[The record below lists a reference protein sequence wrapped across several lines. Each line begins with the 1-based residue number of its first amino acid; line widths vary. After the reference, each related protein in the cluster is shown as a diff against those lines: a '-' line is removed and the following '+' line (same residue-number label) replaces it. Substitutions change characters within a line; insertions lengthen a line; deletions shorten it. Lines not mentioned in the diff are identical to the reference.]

1 MTPTLRPVPWQAC
14 IVVFVVALVFRLGL
28 VVATDQIHQFPRK
41 EMVRIAMAFAE
52 RGELADPF
60 AAPTGPTA
68 SAPPAYPIF
77 LGLIFRTFGTGVAA
91 EVVKCLL
98 TSAVSALRCSL
109 MPWLALCLGLSLRT
123 GMIGGLMSA
132 FYIGALATDIK
143 GDWAEAYAATALVGL
158 FLAAIRISANSRLN
172 LRSAAVMGFWWGLAL
187 LLSPQLATI
196 LGGFVLVGGL
206 RFLRESPRQYVQF
219 IAVLGFV
226 AALVVSPWPIRNA
239 IRLGSPVWAKDNFGI
254 AMLNSNHPGA
264 SWDIFGNQAFM
275 MQTSP
280 AWVPSVALK
289 LKAVGEVAFDKSQL
303 QESMQWIR
311 SNPGTYA
318 QLVAL
323 RTFHFW
329 FPLGRN
335 VAHTALEWSLTL
347 ASMIGLFLLYFRH
360 RAATLLILGIWLLS
374 PPLYYLTLWSSR
386 YRYPIN
392 WTLLLTAAVALSHAV
407 SVVNARRGLGQ
418 RRRVSVE

>member
-28 VVATDQIHQFPRK
+28 VVATDQIHGFPRK

-68 SAPPAYPIF
+68 LAPPIYPIF

-98 TSAVSALRCSL
+98 TSTVSALRWAL
-109 MPWLALCLGLSLRT
+109 IPWLAICLGLSLRT
-123 GMIGGLMSA
+123 GMIGGFMGA

-143 GDWAEAYAATALVGL
+143 GDWAEAYVATALVAL
-158 FLAAIRISANSRLN
+158 FLVAIRIYGNSRLD
-172 LRSAAVMGFWWGLAL
+172 LRSAAVLGFWWGLTL
-187 LLSPQLATI
+187 LLSPAVVTI
-196 LGGFVLVGGL
+196 LGCFVLVGAL
-206 RFLRESPRQYVQF
+206 RFLSESPREYIRFV
-219 IAVLGFV
+219 AVLGFV
-226 AALVVSPWPIRNA
+226 AALVISPWPIRNS

-254 AMLNSNHPGA
+254 TMLQSNHPGA
-264 SWDIFGNQAFM
+264 GWDFYGNEDYI
-275 MQTSP
+275 MQTT
-280 AWVPSVALK
+280 PSWQPSAARK
-289 LKAVGEVAFDKSQL
+289 LKAVGEVAYDHSQL

-311 SNPGTYA
+311 SNPETFGR
-318 QLVAL
+318 LVAL
-323 RTFHFW
+323 RVFHFW

-335 VAHTALEWSLTL
+335 LAHTALEWSVTL
-347 ASMIGLFLLYFRH
+347 LSIIGVYLLYFRH
-360 RAATLLILGIWLLS
+360 RAAAFLILGIWLLY
-374 PPLYYLTLWSSR
+374 PPVYYIVMWSSR

-392 WTLLLTAAVALSHAV
+392 WTMTLAAALAVNRAV
-407 SVVNARRGLGQ
+407 SVVNARRRLGPG
-418 RRRVSVE
+418 VTP